1 MTMGD
6 QQATGDPPA
15 SPPPRFDPA
24 SLGPWARTL
33 TLGPADGDQKAI
45 AASGLIDEAPLARQ
59 VELYAEH
66 LGGAELPVAASA
78 WSKDL
83 TTVLVP
89 GILAAW
95 TLQGIGVDAGP
106 TNIELHLEEDQP
118 VAARLIDP
126 TRLATGDPGRDL
138 ALSTLMG
145 DHLTPLFDTLHAI
158 SGLAKEVLW
167 GNLGPLV
174 AWVYDRMLEQAP
186 DHDRVHADRACLIEA
201 DQAAWT
207 DGPNPIQDPVR
218 YEPLDLDGL
227 PDRIPVRQTCCL
239 KHLIPDDRAC
249 SSCPQLSHDDRR
261 ALLEAWRDN
270 R

>member
-1 MTMGD
+1 MGRHEILRAD
-6 QQATGDPPA
+6 PA

-24 SLGPWARTL
+24 SLGPWARSL
-33 TLGPADGDQKAI
+33 TLGPADQGQEAI
-45 AASGLIDEAPLARQ
+45 AASTLLDEAHLARRI
-59 VELYAEH
+59 EAHAER
-66 LGGAELPVAASA
+66 LDDVALPVAASA

-95 TLQGIGVDAGP
+95 TLQGIGVDASPG
-106 TNIELHLEEDQP
+106 NVELHLEHDQP
-118 VAARLIDP
+118 AAARLVDP
-126 TRLATGDPGRDL
+126 TRIAAGDPERDL
-138 ALSTLMG
+138 ALTSLVG
-145 DHLTPLFDTLHAI
+145 DHLAPLFETLHAT
-158 SGLAKEVLW
+158 SGLSKKVLW

-174 AWVYDRMLEQAP
+174 AWIYDRMAEKDPEDA
-186 DHDRVHADRACLIEA
+186 RVQADRARLLEA
-201 DQAAWT
+201 DQATWA
-207 DGPNPIQDPVR
+207 DGPNPIQQPVR